1 MVKLNFPSSPHIL
14 EPINLLS
21 IEAYQTRM
29 KAPSKM
35 NYYTSVAAKCGFLLT
50 SPDYKNETSDFI
62 ARCCHFHGCQGTDF
76 STDTDVCH
84 RKHSEL
90 AHIVSGKGK
99 KWIDTLTI
107 NHYSRSLEKYA
118 LKQKTWKTSSGE
130 AKPGETAEQAAS
142 SYDIPKFLARSVGFH
157 YDDTALRYSCQ
168 LRDVLAKMTGEKIY
182 LRPGSFWYK
191 NPEYGKTITDPDK
204 RGRYGRENAPG
215 FRYSESNPNNYH
227 GGMHGDVHVDHSEA
241 EKKKIN
247 DAVDAF
253 NKQATLAT
261 ISLPAGIALAVNDTV
276 NFSQSGGGGSMNVT
290 IQQHIMFNINS
301 SISSIVHHN
310 GHQKEKEKEE
320 EKGDETGT
328 HVKGHGSKH
337 GNGRS
342 KKKSMKI
349 NLADTNSTES
359 QANS

>member
-29 KAPSKM
+29 KQPSKM
-35 NYYTSVAAKCGFLLT
+35 NYYTSVAAKCGFLLI
-50 SPDYKNETSDFI
+50 SPDYKNETSDYI
-62 ARCCHFHGCQGTDF
+62 ARCCHFHGCQGMDF

-90 AHIVSGKGK
+90 SHIVSGKGK
-99 KWIDTLTI
+99 KWIDTVMI

-130 AKPGETAEQAAS
+130 NKPGETSEQAAS

-168 LRDVLAKMTGEKIY
+168 LREVLAKMTGEKNY
-182 LRPGSFWYK
+182 LRPGSFWFK

-215 FRYSESNPNNYH
+215 FRYPESNPNNYH

-247 DAVDAF
+247 DAADVLA
-253 NKQATLAT
+253 KQATPAT
-261 ISLPAGIALAVNDTV
+261 ASLPASIALAVNGTMDQR
-276 NFSQSGGGGSMNVT
+276 NGSMNVT

-301 SISSIVHHN
+301 SVSSSNIHHN
-310 GHQKEKEKEE
+310 GHQKEK
-320 EKGDETGT
+320 GDVAGT
-328 HVKGHGSKH
+328 HGNRH
-337 GNGRS
+337 GNGHS

-359 QANS
+359 QANP